1 MAQPIPTPPSAAAG
15 RSTSVLDTAFP
26 PDDGS
31 LTFLAAGINPTSL
44 FGDHYDA
51 HGGNIIS
58 LTLEFIS
65 NDSPSIGN
73 PLKR

>member
-1 MAQPIPTPPSAAAG
+1 MVQPISTPPSVAAG
-15 RSTSVLDTAFP
+15 RSMSVLDTIFP
-26 PDDGS
+26 PHDGS
-31 LTFLAAGINPTSL
+31 LPFLAAGINPTSL

-65 NDSPSIGN
+65 
-73 PLKR
+73 KWQK